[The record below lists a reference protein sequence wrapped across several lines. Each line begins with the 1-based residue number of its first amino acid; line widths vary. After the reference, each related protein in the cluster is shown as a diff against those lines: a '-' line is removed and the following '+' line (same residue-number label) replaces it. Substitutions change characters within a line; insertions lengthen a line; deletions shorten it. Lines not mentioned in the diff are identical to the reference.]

1 MDLTPPSEK
10 MSKSTSST
18 AGALRLL
25 DEPAVLRRKVAVT
38 DTGTEVAYDPQRK
51 PGTSNP
57 LAILASCTND
67 KPQRLAPLFNRY
79 GELKEA
85 VPTSWVP
92 PSRRSDN
99 AMSSWPRARPG
110 GAAAWRQTGPRA
122 DQREGAA
129 SEGGGRPTAGMIGPS
144 HPTASG
150 FAMLCW
156 TMPIAATDRADI
168 CRA

>member
-1 MDLTPPSEK
+1 MPQAVNPPVAARIMDLTPPSAK

-67 KPQRLAPLFNRY
+67 KPQRLAPLFDRY

-99 AMSSWPRARPG
+99 AMSSWPTTQSTSGRCCGLAPN
-110 GAAAWRQTGPRA
+110 GP
-122 DQREGAA
+122 A
-129 SEGGGRPTAGMIGPS
+129 S
-144 HPTASG
+144 
-150 FAMLCW
+150 
-156 TMPIAATDRADI
+156 
-168 CRA
+168 